1 MKMETRRLC
10 VKVEKTIR
18 SVATKSPAGL
28 ARIAN
33 GSLRAHVPDFDE
45 KMLQPMTYLR
55 KQL

>member
-1 MKMETRRLC
+1 METRRLC

-33 GSLRAHVPDFDE
+33 GSLCAHVLYFEE
-45 KMLQPMTYLR
+45 KMLKPMTYMR

>member
-1 MKMETRRLC
+1 METRRLC

-33 GSLRAHVPDFDE
+33 GSLRAHVQDFDE